1 MKTFFGVSGLKIA
14 LAQQMRDVDK
24 KVIEEY
30 GLPELSL
37 MESAGRRV
45 AREVA
50 RVADPI
56 DRKTICVAAGSGNN
70 GGDALTA
77 ARYLANRGARVKVF
91 VLEGKNGLSDSLDVQ
106 IKVLRS
112 MNVEIQMLDSD
123 RAWERMQVQLRFA
136 DAVVDGILGT
146 GFSGLLRP
154 NALRLI
160 RLINSANKPVISI
173 DIPSGVAADT
183 GQCGEAA
190 VKAVCTVAL
199 GLPKVGHY
207 ICPGAALAGEIVVD
221 DIGLPAQLLSDDI
234 HQTLVDDALAITL
247 LPERP
252 RDAHKGSCGKILVV
266 AGSRGLTGAASLA
279 SMSALKA
286 GAGLVTLATPE
297 SLNAIFEV
305 KLTEVMTAPIT
316 EAKAGLLGGDKALEQ
331 ISELSDKADVVLIG
345 PGLGRA
351 KETLSLVRK
360 LVPTI
365 EKPLVLDADGIYAFN
380 GKIEELKACKQIPI
394 LTPHLGELAA
404 LLGKTVEELRKDL
417 VTTVREA
424 AQEYRAIIVT
434 KCETTVIAYPNGE
447 IFISPLGN
455 AGMATGGSGDVL
467 SGAIAG
473 LIKLTPFA
481 PLAGVYLQGTAGDQ
495 ALEEKSEGL
504 VAGDILEN
512 IPRAIKKIRRL
523 QNHA

>member
-1 MKTFFGVSGLKIA
+1 MKIA
-14 LAQQMRDVDK
+14 LAKQMRDIDK
-24 KVIEEY
+24 NVIENY

-45 AREVA
+45 AEEVA
-50 RVADPI
+50 RVVGSI
-56 DRKTICVAAGSGNN
+56 EKKTICVAAGSGNN
-70 GGDALTA
+70 GGDALVA
-77 ARYLANRGARVKVF
+77 ARYLTNRGARAKVF
-91 VLEGKNGLSDSLDVQ
+91 VLEGKNGRSASLEIQ
-106 IKVLRS
+106 IKVLRA
-112 MNVEIQMLDSD
+112 MNVEIQILDSD

-136 DAVVDGILGT
+136 DAVVDGVLGT
-146 GFSGLLRP
+146 GFSGQLRP

-160 RLINSANKPVISI
+160 RLVNSANKPVIAI

-183 GQCGEAA
+183 GQCGDAA
-190 VKAVCTVAL
+190 VKAMCTVAL

-207 ICPGAALAGEIVVD
+207 ISPGAGLVGTIVVD

-234 HQTLVDDALAITL
+234 HQTLIDDELALTL

-252 RDAHKGSCGKILVV
+252 RDAHKGSCGKILAV

-279 SMSALKA
+279 TMAALKA

-297 SLNAIFEV
+297 SLNPIFET
-305 KLTEVMTAPIT
+305 KLTEVMTAPLVET
-316 EAKAGLLGGDKALEQ
+316 RMGVPGGDKALEQ
-331 ISELSDKADVVLIG
+331 ISDLSDKADVVLIG

-351 KETLSLVRK
+351 KETLSMVRK
-360 LVPTI
+360 LVPMI
-365 EKPLVLDADGIYAFN
+365 DKPLVLDADGIYAFN
-380 GKIEELKACKQIPI
+380 DKLDELKECKQIPI

-404 LLGKTVEELRKDL
+404 LLGKTVESLRKDL

-424 AQEYRAIIVT
+424 AQEYRAIFVA
-434 KCETTVIAYPNGE
+434 KCETTVVAYPNGE

-481 PLAGVYLQGTAGDQ
+481 PLAGVYLQGTAGDL
-495 ALEEKSEGL
+495 AFAERSEGL
-504 VAGDILEN
+504 IASDILER
-512 IPRAIKKIRRL
+512 IPEAVKKIRRL
-523 QNHA
+523 QSHA